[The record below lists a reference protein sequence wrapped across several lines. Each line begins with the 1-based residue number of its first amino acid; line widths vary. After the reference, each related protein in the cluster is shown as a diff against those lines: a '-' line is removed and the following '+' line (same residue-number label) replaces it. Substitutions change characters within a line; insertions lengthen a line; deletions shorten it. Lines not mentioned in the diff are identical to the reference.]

1 MSRTNHATHQTGTS
15 MDSRQGNAT
24 THSLIP
30 TGFAANPSRMSKR
43 LPLAVLALGGALVAL
58 YLTLYQVDVI
68 GAVWEPFF
76 GDGSRKILDSSLA
89 RSLPVPDAA
98 LGVVAYLAE
107 IVLDLTG
114 GEDRWH
120 RQPAITLAFGALVL
134 GMAAGSIGLVL
145 LQAFYFRA
153 FCTLCLVSAGIS
165 LVIAALALGEPLAS
179 LRFLRERHAETTST

>member
-1 MSRTNHATHQTGTS
+1 
-15 MDSRQGNAT
+15 MDSRRGSETA
-24 THSLIP
+24 HSLIP
-30 TGFAANPSRMSKR
+30 TGFTANPSRMSKR
-43 LPLAVLALGGALVAL
+43 LPLAGLALCGALVAL

-68 GAVWEPFF
+68 DSVWEPFF

-107 IVLDLTG
+107 VVLDLIG
-114 GEDRWH
+114 GEDRW
-120 RQPAITLAFGALVL
+120 RRRPAVVLVFGALVL

-179 LRFLRERHAETTST
+179 LRFLRERHAETNSI